1 MQQRSANWMRLAAI
15 LALTGGYAVVASA
28 EDAPAAAP
36 APAAEPAPAPAAE
49 AATAAPAP
57 AAEAPS
63 GPKISGYVQSSY
75 TYDMN
80 NPLNN
85 VTTYRVYDVHNS
97 FLLNNA
103 HVALTGS
110 IGKVG
115 YAIETD
121 MGHDAFVHKSAGF
134 GVTAHVPTLS
144 QDDPGCA
151 TCLTAGSQD
160 ISVDPDA
167 DIFDVQEAYATFPD
181 PFLALVGIDATVKVG
196 KWATYSGIELIES
209 GSNPTITRGYLFGW
223 AEAWT
228 HVGAAVSVPVG
239 PATVTVG
246 VINGWDKIM
255 DNNDAQTGLLNIFA
269 NLGDAI
275 GTVNITGYSG
285 SEDANT
291 GLKKN
296 HVDVTGVLKMI
307 PMVDLWW
314 QATYNDQQVY
324 YDPTTMTGGGVNKN
338 GGATLQPLIK
348 LNDKFTVGLR
358 AEYFEEKAYAAPGN
372 IWSNGTICLNWM
384 HAAGIV
390 TRFEFRHDESKN
402 VAGTANGGAAGRF
415 ESWEEDVAG
424 SGIGK
429 MKRGASTISFETIVS
444 F

>member
-1 MQQRSANWMRLAAI
+1 MQQSTRLMRLAAI
-15 LALTGGYAVVASA
+15 LALTAGYAGAVRA
-28 EDAPAAAP
+28 EDPPAGEPAAAP
-36 APAAEPAPAPAAE
+36 AEAAAPAAE
-49 AATAAPAP
+49 AATAAPAA

-110 IGKVG
+110 IGKVN
-115 YAIETD
+115 YTIETD

-134 GVTAHVPTLS
+134 GVTAHVPTLTP
-144 QDDPGCA
+144 DPVSGG
-151 TCLTAGSQD
+151 TPFTTGTQD

-181 PFLALVGIDATVKVG
+181 PFLALVGIEATVKVG

-239 PATVTVG
+239 PATITFG

-255 DNNDAQTGLLNIFA
+255 DNNDAQSGLANVFV
-269 NLGDAI
+269 NLGDKI
-275 GTVNITGYSG
+275 GTVNLTGYSG

-296 HVDVTGVLKMI
+296 HVDITGVLKVI
-307 PMVDLWW
+307 PMIDLWW

-338 GGATLQPLIK
+338 GGATLQPLVK
-348 LNDKFTVGLR
+348 LSDKFTVGLR
-358 AEYFEEKAYAAPGN
+358 AEYFEEKSYAAPGN
-372 IWSNGTICLNWM
+372 IWSNGTLCLNWM

-402 VAGTANGGAAGRF
+402 VAGTANGGPAGRF

-424 SGIGK
+424 SGLGK
-429 MKRGASTISFETIVS
+429 MKRGASSISIETIVN